1 MRKELNRF
9 LHYLEV
15 EKGYSQG
22 TIEAYQLDIEKGLI
36 PFLHQQGKFG
46 VGEVTRDDIRAYLDY
61 LTLER
66 GNSGVT
72 RARKLAAIKS
82 FFNYLVENEG
92 LEANPAA
99 SIRSPR
105 VPEKEPVYLSEE
117 ECLRFLQTI
126 ARKGRPKV
134 KERDFAIAV
143 LLLHT
148 GLRVSEL
155 TNLKLSNVDLDRGQI
170 KITRKGDKEQ
180 YIHLNSEAVR
190 ALAKYLHSC
199 PHYMRLPRGACPER
213 DSSVALLSQNDKGKF
228 GGQNDKR
235 RRARNDRR
243 FLPQSQN
250 GRFFVGTKGQN
261 LGRTY
266 VYEVVRR
273 YLKLAG
279 INKGKQGP
287 HLLRHT
293 FCTRLHQKGV
303 SPFVIK
309 QLAGHKSLNTT
320 MRYINIEN
328 MEQAEALDRLEFGA
342 INL

>member
-1 MRKELNRF
+1 MPKELNRF
-9 LHYLEV
+9 LQYLRV
-15 EKGYSQG
+15 EKGFSQG
-22 TIEAYQLDIEKGLI
+22 TIEAYQLDIGKGLI
-36 PFLHQQGKFG
+36 PFLRQRSKFRA
-46 VGEVTRDDIRAYLDY
+46 EEITKYDIRAYLDY
-61 LTLER
+61 VAVER
-66 GNSGVT
+66 GNSAIT

-105 VPEKEPVYLSEE
+105 VPEKEPVYLNEE

-134 KERDFAIAV
+134 RERDMAMAV

-155 TNLKLSNVDLDRGQI
+155 TNLKLPDVDLDRGQI

-199 PHYMRLPRGACPER
+199 PHYMRLPR
-213 DSSVALLSQNDKGKF
+213 F
-228 GGQNDKR
+228 
-235 RRARNDRR
+235 ARNDRR

-266 VYEVVRR
+266 IYEVVRR

-309 QLAGHKSLNTT
+309 ELAGHKSLNTT
-320 MRYINIEN
+320 MRYIKIEN
-328 MEQAEALDRLEFGA
+328 KEQAEALDRLEFGA